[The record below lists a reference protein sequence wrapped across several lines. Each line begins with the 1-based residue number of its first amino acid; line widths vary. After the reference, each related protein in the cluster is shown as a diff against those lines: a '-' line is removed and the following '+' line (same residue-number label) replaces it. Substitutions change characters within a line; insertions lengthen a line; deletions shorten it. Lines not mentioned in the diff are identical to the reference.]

1 MAEKEY
7 TVVAPDGKEITII
20 GPEGASQDQV
30 IAQAQKLYKPSAAP
44 KYDLG
49 AAAPLINATKQAIET
64 TLTAGA
70 GSVPQ
75 RIIKGAVINPVLGTL
90 QLTGSEGVKELAQKV
105 EAETQKGR
113 KERGS
118 EGFDFAEL
126 TGAIANPQNY
136 LIAMKPAALA
146 EGAGVG
152 TRIFNSLFGRSIG
165 AGAVAGATQP
175 VLDEDFAA
183 TKLKQVLLG
192 GITGGGFSAAG
203 IGLGKAKDVL
213 DEMIKPFSQAGR
225 DSALY
230 AKLKQI
236 IPADAWDKVKDSLNL
251 ASISDKAR
259 QSLGL
264 PTAKQTAAE
273 ATANIPEATGL
284 AAYQKAISKTEGE
297 STKFAALQAEQE
309 AARLANVRMAGKTPA
324 ELQAAEAARASE
336 AERLYGIAGE
346 ATLPGRERAFQTVS
360 AGETAAVPLTA
371 TETGLPRMAQVGV
384 DTLTNQPIMQPV
396 TAIGGQPLYKQ
407 VVSGYKYDKQLE
419 SLMNRP
425 AIKSAFDDAA
435 KIAENKNIEMFNEA
449 GQLTGQG
456 AHLVKLALDD
466 AMTTT
471 QTTALGKNAMNAIES
486 SKGAYLNWV
495 EKAVPAYKEARE
507 TFAAQSSPINRMK
520 VGQALEDKLKTSIGD
535 KERAG
540 AFATAVNDSASLLKK
555 STGQQRY
562 KSLDEILSPEEMK
575 AVDYTL
581 ESLVR
586 KEMAN
591 TAAGK
596 TNISVDMI
604 GKEGH
609 QLPQFLS
616 ATATV
621 ANSVLRRIRGDAN
634 AKITAK
640 FSELLRNPAE
650 LAKFMEGVPAK
661 DAGAVSKA
669 LMYVLPPN
677 SRSALAA
684 RLGATV
690 PVSAY
695 SQETRP
701 IPRQSVFPQNQQ
713 QGLFQQPQSKAEA
726 VNVIAQAAQRYGKPE
741 LTNLLTGIAKVESNF
756 DPNAKAKGSTAAGM
770 FQFTKATQK
779 DYGISNPYDAAQSAG
794 AAAAYIDKLMQRYKG
809 DKVKALAAYNQG
821 PSVIDRGLNKAGR
834 EYAMKVLA
842 ASRNV

>member
-1 MAEKEY
+1 MTEQEEFEFRARAEAEAN
-7 TVVAPDGKEITII
+7 TQSP
-20 GPEGASQDQV
+20 QRQ
-30 IAQAQKLYKPSAAP
+30 

-49 AAAPLINATKQAIET
+49 PVLTGAKQAIEQ
-64 TLTAGA
+64 TLTTGA
-70 GSVPQ
+70 GTVPQ
-75 RIIKGAVINPVLGTL
+75 RIVKGALVDPVLGTL
-90 QLTGSEGVKELAQKV
+90 QLTGSPGVQELAQKV
-105 EAETQKGR
+105 ETATQEGR
-113 KERGS
+113 KARGS
-118 EGFDFAEL
+118 EGFDFAQL
-126 TGAIANPQNY
+126 GGALANPQNY
-136 LIAMKPAALA
+136 LIALKPKQLV

-152 TRIFNSLFGRSIG
+152 SRIFNSLFGRSIG

-175 VLDEDFAA
+175 VLDTDYAA
-183 TKLKQVLLG
+183 EKLKQVLVG
-192 GITGGGFSAAG
+192 GVTGGGFAAAG
-203 IGLGKAKDVL
+203 LAAGKVKDVVG
-213 DEMIKPFSQAGR
+213 EMIKPFTEAGR

-230 AKLKQI
+230 AKLKEI
-236 IPADAWDKVKDSLNL
+236 IPNNVWNQVKDTLNV
-251 ASISDKAR
+251 ASISDKTRSA
-259 QSLGL
+259 LGL

-284 AAYQKAISKTEGE
+284 AAYQKAISRTEGE

-309 AARLANVRMAGKTPA
+309 AARLANIRNVGGTPA
-324 ELQAAEAARASE
+324 ELSAAEAARTAE
-336 AERLYGIAGE
+336 ANRLYGIANE
-346 ATLPGRERAFQTVS
+346 ALLPGRERQLSQVG
-360 AGETAAVPLTA
+360 AGETTAVPLRDA
-371 TETGLPRMAQVGV
+371 TGLPRTVEVGR
-384 DTLTNQPIMQPV
+384 DTLTNAPITQEI

-407 VVSGYKYDKQLE
+407 VVAGYKYDPELAGIMQ
-419 SLMNRP
+419 RP

-435 KIAENKNIEMFNEA
+435 KIASDMGVDMFTA
-449 GQLTGQG
+449 GGKLTGQG

-466 AMTTT
+466 SMSGTATTP
-471 QTTALGKNAMNAIES
+471 LGKNAMNAIES

-495 EKAVPAYKEARE
+495 EKNIPAYKEARE
-507 TFAAQSSPINRMK
+507 TFAAQSLPINRMK

-540 AFATAVNDSASLLKK
+540 AFATAVQDSTSLLKK
-555 STGQQRY
+555 ATGQNRY
-562 KSLDEILSPEEMK
+562 KSIDELLTPEEMK
-575 AVDYTL
+575 SVDYVL

-661 DAGAVSKA
+661 DASAVTKA
-669 LMYVLPPN
+669 LAYVLPPE
-677 SRSALAA
+677 SRGALAA
-684 RLGATV
+684 RLGAIA
-690 PVSAY
+690 PVEAY
-695 SQETRP
+695 NQETRP
-701 IPRQSVFPQNQQ
+701 VQRQSVFPQNQQ

-726 VNVIAQAAQRYGKPE
+726 VNVIAKAAQDKGTPH
-741 LTNLLTGIAKVESNF
+741 LTGMLTGIAKVESNF
-756 DPNAKAKGSTAAGM
+756 DPNAKSKTSSAKGM
-770 FQFTKATQK
+770 FQFVNKTAKQYNLA
-779 DYGISNPYDAAQSAG
+779 DPYDAYASAG
-794 AAAAYIDKLMQRYKG
+794 AAASYLNMLMKRYKG
-809 DKVKALAAYNQG
+809 DQVKALAAYNQG
-821 PSVIDRGLNKAGR
+821 EGTIDKGLNKAGR

-842 ASRNV
+842 AQRNI

>member
-30 IAQAQKLYKPSAAP
+30 IAQAQKLYKPSQAP

-49 AAAPLINATKQAIET
+49 AAGPLLGATKQAIET

-70 GSVPQ
+70 GNPVQ
-75 RIIKGAVINPVLGTL
+75 RFIKGAVVNPVLGTL
-90 QLTGSEGVKELAQKV
+90 QLTGSPGVKELAQKV
-105 EAETQKGR
+105 ETETQKGR

-136 LIAMKPAALA
+136 LIAIKPAQVA

-152 TRIFNSLFGRSIG
+152 TRILNSLFGRSIG

-183 TKLKQVLLG
+183 AKLKQVLLG
-192 GITGGGFSAAG
+192 GVTGGGFAAAG
-203 IGLGKAKDVL
+203 LGLGKAKDVL
-213 DEMIKPFSQAGR
+213 DEMVKPFTQAGR

-230 AKLKQI
+230 AKLKEI
-236 IPADAWDKVKDSLNL
+236 IPADSWNQVKDALNL

-259 QSLGL
+259 SALGL

-309 AARLANVRMAGKTPA
+309 AARLANLRMVGGTPE
-324 ELQAAEAARASE
+324 ELAAAEAARASE
-336 AERLYGIAGE
+336 AARLYGVAGE
-346 ATLPGRERAFQTVS
+346 ATLPGRERMLQRVS
-360 AGETAAVPLTA
+360 AGETTAAPLTA
-371 TETGLPRMAQVGV
+371 TETGMPRMAQVGV

-407 VVSGYKYDKQLE
+407 VVSGYKYDDQLAG
-419 SLMNRP
+419 LMQRP

-435 KIAENKNIEMFNEA
+435 KIAENQGVDMFNA
-449 GQLTGQG
+449 NGQLTGQG

-466 AMTTT
+466 AMSTA

-495 EKAVPAYKEARE
+495 EKTVPAYKEARE
-507 TFAAQSSPINRMK
+507 TFAAQSGPINRMK

-555 STGQQRY
+555 ATGQQRY
-562 KSLDEILSPEEMK
+562 KSLNEILTPEEMK

-661 DAGAVSKA
+661 DASAVSKA

-684 RLGATV
+684 RLGAVV
-690 PVSAY
+690 PVSSY
-695 SQETRP
+695 NQETRP
-701 IPRQSVFPQNQQ
+701 VPRQSVFPQNQQ

-726 VNVIAQAAQRYGKPE
+726 VNVIAQAAQQYGKPE

-779 DYGISNPYDAAQSAG
+779 DYGITNPYDAAQSAG

-821 PSVIDRGLNKAGR
+821 PGVIDRGLNKAGR